1 VSHNQLLVAGSRML
15 TIILRKRVDRLPAQF
30 MQVNKLFSHSV
41 YKRFLPS
48 DVIVKTVVTALGSW
62 WYARMYKKSPS
73 NSQQGKLA
81 LRLRQLKC

>member
-1 VSHNQLLVAGSRML
+1 
-15 TIILRKRVDRLPAQF
+15 

-62 WYARMYKKSPS
+62 WYARMYKKTPS
-73 NSQQGKLA
+73 ASQQGKLSPSE
-81 LRLRQLKC
+81 LCLCKSLTLLEFCRRDSREQRLT